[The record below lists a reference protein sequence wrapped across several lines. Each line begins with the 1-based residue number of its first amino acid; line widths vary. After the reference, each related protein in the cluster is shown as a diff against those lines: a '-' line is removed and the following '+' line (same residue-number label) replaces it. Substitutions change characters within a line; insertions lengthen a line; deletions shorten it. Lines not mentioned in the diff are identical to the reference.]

1 MRKNLL
7 VPLAV
12 SLLILSSAKGQE
24 RAGARACAD
33 RPGQTSATHRFRQ
46 LGETIEISI
55 RGERGPAD
63 AADCEPV
70 ALELRWTN
78 GRNNGG
84 NFNVTFLD
92 DDNRPIYAKQISAF
106 MTGV

>member
-1 MRKNLL
+1 MIKNLL

-12 SLLILSSAKGQE
+12 SLLFLSSANGQE
-24 RAGARACAD
+24 RAGGRACPD
-33 RPGQTSATHRFRQ
+33 LPGQTSSTHRFRQ

-55 RGERGPAD
+55 RGERAPAD
-63 AADCEPV
+63 VADCEPV

-92 DDNRPIYAKQISAF
+92 GNNRPIYAK
-106 MTGV
+106 